1 MCVSSFILKFIAS
14 LSQALVPFFIMLKFK
29 NNYDKKVKVIY
40 FIFNIFITFISA
52 YFIPNQLRFI
62 YSITMFTLANY
73 LVLKI
78 KNKEAILLSLLILII
93 SSISEIIITISFVA
107 IGISSNL
114 IVNNNFINVLVNVS
128 ISIFA
133 ILIISIKFIKNIILR
148 FYNYINNHKKLL
160 YYLSFTIILIYIV
173 VSKNG
178 LQLIFKSSFLLNLVL
193 TIGLIIMI
201 IVILYSEM
209 NQANLKE
216 MNRQINNHIIKYEKI
231 ITEQGKAN
239 HEFKNQLMVIKGYA
253 EMNSPKLLD
262 YLNNVVEEVKK
273 TKSTYMISQLNNFPD
288 GGIKGLI
295 YYKLSIMED
304 NNIKYNFYVDSKLKN
319 KMKRMKVDTISN
331 ITKILGVLLDNA
343 IDAASMSRTKNIDIE
358 VVCDNNGITFMI
370 SNTFK
375 GKINSSKIGT
385 GYTTKG
391 RGHGYGLRLV
401 KDIIKNNDNFI
412 LENNIEKKIYI
423 SKFYIQTKKKK

>member
-29 NNYDKKVKVIY
+29 NNYDKKVKIVY
-40 FIFNIFITFISA
+40 LLSNTFLMLISG

-62 YSITMFTLANY
+62 YSITMFTLNNY
-73 LVLKI
+73 FILRI
-78 KNKEAILLSLLILII
+78 RNKSAILLSIFSLLSLAISELFVTIILVFCGVNSDLLVKNIFINNITNILIAFFSLLFI
-93 SSISEIIITISFVA
+93 SLPFVKK
-107 IGISSNL
+107 
-114 IVNNNFINVLVNVS
+114 NVV
-128 ISIFA
+128 
-133 ILIISIKFIKNIILR
+133 K
-148 FYNYINNHKKLL
+148 INNYLDKNSKAMTYL
-160 YYLSFTIILIYIV
+160 YAFIILIYLL

-178 LQLIFKSSFLLNLVL
+178 LQLIFKTSFLFNLIL

-201 IVILYSEM
+201 FAILYSEL
-209 NQANLKE
+209 NQSNLKE

-231 ITEQGKAN
+231 IAEQGKAN

-262 YLNNVVEEVKK
+262 YLNNVVEDVKK

-304 NNIKYNFYVDSKLKN
+304 KNIKYNFYVDSKLKN
-319 KMKRMKVDTISN
+319 KMKKMKVDTISN

>member
-1 MCVSSFILKFIAS
+1 MCVSNILLRVIAS
-14 LSQALVPFFIMLKFK
+14 LSQALIPFFIMIRFK
-29 NNYDKKVKVIY
+29 NNYDKKTKLLYYICNVI
-40 FIFNIFITFISA
+40 ITLISG

-62 YSITMFTLANY
+62 YSITMFTLVNY
-73 LVLKI
+73 LILKI
-78 KNKEAILLSLLILII
+78 RNKDSILMALLIVII
-93 SSISEIIITISFVA
+93 SSISEIIIAMFLVFCGFNSTM
-107 IGISSNL
+107 
-114 IVNNNFINVLVNVS
+114 IVNNDYINVFVNV
-128 ISIFA
+128 
-133 ILIISIKFIKNIILR
+133 IISLFSITIISVKVIRLVILKVYNSIEKFNKA
-148 FYNYINNHKKLL
+148 L
-160 YYLSFTIILIYIV
+160 YYLTFLIVLIYIL

-178 LQLIFKSSFLLNLVL
+178 LEFLSETSDFLNLILVGGIL
-193 TIGLIIMI
+193 ILIII
-201 IVILYSEM
+201 IFFDEFKQEQLR
-209 NQANLKE
+209 E

-231 ITEQGKAN
+231 ITDQGKAN

-253 EMNSPKLLD
+253 EINSPKLID
-262 YLNNVVEEVKK
+262 YLNNIVEDVKK

-295 YYKLSIMED
+295 YYKLSIMD
-304 NNIKYNFYVDSKLKN
+304 DKNIKYNFYVDSKLKN
-319 KMKRMKVDTISN
+319 KMRKMKVETISN

-343 IDAASMSRTKNIDIE
+343 IDAASSTRNKKIEID
-358 VVCDNNGITFMI
+358 VSCDNNGITFMI

>member
-1 MCVSSFILKFIAS
+1 MCVSNILLRIIAS
-14 LSQALVPFFIMLKFK
+14 MSQALLPFFIMIKFK
-29 NNYDKKVKVIY
+29 NNYDKKIKIIY
-40 FIFNIFITFISA
+40 FLCNTVVMFVSGL
-52 YFIPNQLRFI
+52 FIPNQIRFI
-62 YSITMFTLANY
+62 YSITMFTLINY
-73 LVLKI
+73 FILKI
-78 KNKEAILLSLLILII
+78 KNKESIILCLFS
-93 SSISEIIITISFVA
+93 IIIGALSEVIVTISLVFA
-107 IGISSNL
+107 GINSDL
-114 IVNNNFINVLVNVS
+114 LVNNPILNVITNILM
-128 ISIFA
+128 SIFSVFLVYLPLTGH
-133 ILIISIKFIKNIILR
+133 IL
-148 FYNYINNHKKLL
+148 KKLISFLEKNNKVMTYL
-160 YYLSFTIILIYIV
+160 YTSIILIYIL

-178 LQLIFKSSFLLNLVL
+178 LQLIFKTSFLFNLVL

-201 IVILYSEM
+201 FAILYSEM

-253 EMNSPKLLD
+253 EMNSPKLID
-262 YLNNVVEEVKK
+262 YLNNIVEDVKK

-295 YYKLSIMED
+295 YYKLSIMD
-304 NNIKYNFYVDSKLKN
+304 DKNIKYNFYVDSKLKN
-319 KMKRMKVDTISN
+319 KMRRMKVETISN
-331 ITKILGVLLDNA
+331 ITKVLGVLLDNA
-343 IDAASMSRTKNIDIE
+343 IDSASSTRNKKIDID
-358 VVCDNNGITFMI
+358 VSCDNNGITFTI
-370 SNTFK
+370 ANTFK
-375 GKINSSKIGT
+375 GKINVSKIGT

-391 RGHGYGLRLV
+391 KGHGYGLRLV

>member
-1 MCVSSFILKFIAS
+1 MYVSSFILKFIAS

-29 NNYDKKVKVIY
+29 NNYDKKVKVVYLFLNAFMIL
-40 FIFNIFITFISA
+40 FSG
-52 YFIPNQLRFI
+52 YFIPNQVRFL
-62 YSITMFTLANY
+62 YSLTMFTLINY
-73 LVLKI
+73 FILKI
-78 KNKEAILLSLLILII
+78 RNKDSILLSFLALII
-93 SSISEIIITISFVA
+93 MSLSEIIVTISFVFC
-107 IGISSNL
+107 GINSDL
-114 IVNNNFINVLVNVS
+114 IVNNSYLNVLVNVL
-128 ISIFA
+128 IG
-133 ILIISIKFIKNIILR
+133 IISIIILSINLIKTITLKVYSLIDK
-148 FYNYINNHKKLL
+148 YNELL
-160 YYLSFTIILIYIV
+160 YYLIFVLLLIYVI

-262 YLNNVVEEVKK
+262 YLNNMVEDVKK

-304 NNIKYNFYVDSKLKN
+304 KNIKYNFYVDSKLKN
-319 KMKRMKVDTISN
+319 KMKKMKVDTISN

-423 SKFYIQTKKKK
+423 SKFYVQTKKKK

>member
-1 MCVSSFILKFIAS
+1 MYVSNILLRVIAS
-14 LSQALVPFFIMLKFK
+14 MSQGLVPYFVMKKFK
-29 NNYDKKVKVIY
+29 NNYNKKIKLLY
-40 FIFNIFITFISA
+40 FLCNSIIMFISGLL
-52 YFIPNQLRFI
+52 IPNQARFL
-62 YSITMFTLANY
+62 YSITMFSLINY
-73 LVLKI
+73 FVLKI
-78 KNKEAILLSLLILII
+78 KNKESILMSVLTLIILSL
-93 SSISEIIITISFVA
+93 SEIIVTITFVVL
-107 IGISSNL
+107 GISSDL
-114 IVNNNFINVLVNVS
+114 IVNNNFINVLVNVT

-209 NQANLKE
+209 NQSNLKE

-262 YLNNVVEEVKK
+262 YLNNMVEEVKK

-304 NNIKYNFYVDSKLKN
+304 KNIKYNFYVDSKLKN
-319 KMKRMKVDTISN
+319 KMKKMKVDTISN

>member
-1 MCVSSFILKFIAS
+1 MYVSSFILKFIAS

-29 NNYDKKVKVIY
+29 NNYDKKVKVVYLFLNAFMIL
-40 FIFNIFITFISA
+40 FSG
-52 YFIPNQLRFI
+52 YFIPNQVRFL
-62 YSITMFTLANY
+62 YSLTMFTLINY
-73 LVLKI
+73 FILKI
-78 KNKEAILLSLLILII
+78 RNKDSILLSFLALII
-93 SSISEIIITISFVA
+93 MSLSEIIVTISFVFC
-107 IGISSNL
+107 GINSDL
-114 IVNNNFINVLVNVS
+114 IVNNSYLNVLVNVL
-128 ISIFA
+128 IG
-133 ILIISIKFIKNIILR
+133 IISIIILSINLIKTITLKVYSLIDK
-148 FYNYINNHKKLL
+148 YNELL
-160 YYLSFTIILIYIV
+160 YYLIFVLLLIYVI

-262 YLNNVVEEVKK
+262 YLNNMVEDVKK

-304 NNIKYNFYVDSKLKN
+304 KNIKYNFYVDSKLKN
-319 KMKRMKVDTISN
+319 KMKKMKVDTISN

-423 SKFYIQTKKKK
+423 SKFYMQTKKKK